1 MALTEPLADAG
12 HVEFVLACL
21 ARHLGETL
29 VGFVD
34 NTVANVAILYTFY
47 FPLNVSLP
55 SEDSRDDVPILE
67 LNDLSDGKDPL
78 PELLLRNLQLLAD
91 INLDQLERV
100 IGRDLNLESHLD
112 LALLKIG

>member
-12 HVEFVLACL
+12 YVEFVLACL

-34 NTVANVAILYTFY
+34 YTVANVAILYTVDL
-47 FPLNVSLP
+47 PLDVSLP
-55 SEDSRDDVPILE
+55 SEDSRDNVSILE
-67 LNDLSDGKDPL
+67 LNDLSDGEDPL
-78 PELLLRNLQLLAD
+78 SELLLRNLQLLAD
-91 INLDQLERV
+91 INLDQLKRV

-112 LALLKIG
+112 LSLLEIG